1 MLAYYTRMIRLL
13 SALSLLTVFTIQAA
27 PADDRRHTTRAVDD
41 DLRNAIIRE
50 LFK

>member
-1 MLAYYTRMIRLL
+1 MLAYCTLMIRLL

-27 PADDRRHTTRAVDD
+27 PAGNRRNTTRAVDD